1 MEKQGKKQAKT
12 TTTTAVQKAG
22 KSSDRKPRSVSKAD
36 GKKGSNASK
45 SKSAVRGSSSA
56 KKDGKGTSGKSR
68 DRRSSSKNKK
78 TSSDTGKQS
87 KLQDK
92 KKGKKDEA
100 KEEEDDEPVMKPTR
114 AISGYIFFSNE
125 MVPKIKVDEG
135 IPHKQAMSR
144 AGEIWKGYSDEEKKK
159 YEKMHE
165 KDQERYEKQL
175 KDLKDKGYFMMSDGT
190 KSTDHEVPNK
200 KKRAKSTDKKRGKS
214 STGKRK
220 SVMDKSTDK
229 GKKGKGIAASGKK
242 STKKSDDEDLDIE
255 SGSGN
260 DDDSVENSA

>member
-1 MEKQGKKQAKT
+1 MRTFSLKFHNYCIN
-12 TTTTAVQKAG
+12 
-22 KSSDRKPRSVSKAD
+22 SSDLFRILI
-36 GKKGSNASK
+36 NY
-45 SKSAVRGSSSA
+45 SS
-56 KKDGKGTSGKSR
+56 
-68 DRRSSSKNKK
+68 
-78 TSSDTGKQS
+78 
-87 KLQDK
+87 
-92 KKGKKDEA
+92 
-100 KEEEDDEPVMKPTR
+100 
-114 AISGYIFFSNE
+114 
-125 MVPKIKVDEG
+125 
-135 IPHKQAMSR
+135 
-144 AGEIWKGYSDEEKKK
+144 
-159 YEKMHE
+159 
-165 KDQERYEKQL
+165 RYEKQL

-229 GKKGKGIAASGKK
+229 GKKGKGVAASGKK